1 MGRRKSTLSP
11 LWDEK
16 GMEMQTTHPR
26 SMKETENQETEN
38 QETEN
43 QETENQETENQETWK
58 SRK

>member
-1 MGRRKSTLSP
+1 
-11 LWDEK
+11 
-16 GMEMQTTHPR
+16 MEMQTTHPR

-43 QETENQETENQETWK
+43 QETWK

>member
-16 GMEMQTTHPR
+16 GMEMQTTHPK
-26 SMKETENQETEN
+26 SMKETEN